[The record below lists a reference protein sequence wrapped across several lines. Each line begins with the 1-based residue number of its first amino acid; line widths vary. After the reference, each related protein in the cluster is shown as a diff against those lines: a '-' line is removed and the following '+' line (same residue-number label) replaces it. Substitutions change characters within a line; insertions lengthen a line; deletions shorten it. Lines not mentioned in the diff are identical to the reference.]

1 MYNSN
6 GTECLWI
13 NVCFPKRKVYLY
25 NEYECGGLLWKREL
39 DIPDEIESE
48 EKIRNLHEA
57 KIVIEGLN
65 DIEAGRTIDGDSA
78 LYEIM
83 NKYKI

>member
-1 MYNSN
+1 MASKFYSS
-6 GTECLWI
+6 
-13 NVCFPKRKVYLY
+13 
-25 NEYECGGLLWKREL
+25 
-39 DIPDEIESE
+39 DEIESE

-65 DIEAGRTIDGDSA
+65 DIEAGCTIDGDSA

>member
-1 MYNSN
+1 MASKFYSS
-6 GTECLWI
+6 
-13 NVCFPKRKVYLY
+13 
-25 NEYECGGLLWKREL
+25 
-39 DIPDEIESE
+39 DEIESE

-65 DIEAGRTIDGDSA
+65 DVEAGRTIDGDSA